1 MAWLLLVLFIG
12 IGCLFAISSSLD
24 APSSPNTIPIPEDT
38 ASERPLLSRSVKYK
52 NSIFDDA
59 SIATEI
65 NPATGMVMMNG
76 TGGVDAGGNPWGISS
91 FDDTESIIDTSSSL
105 DSLDIID
112 S

>member
-12 IGCLFAISSSLD
+12 IGCLFAISSALD

-38 ASERPLLSRSVKYK
+38 TSERPLISRSVKCR

-65 NPATGMVMMNG
+65 NPATGML
-76 TGGVDAGGNPWGISS
+76 DDGGNPYGISS
-91 FDDTESIIDTSSSL
+91 FDDTESIIDNSSSL